1 MQNIIQTLPLPEQEE
16 EGKTLAVRWMERG
29 AARGKARG
37 ERKAVRRLLVHR
49 FGPLSTE
56 VDARLEAADVDTLE
70 RWAERLLH
78 APTLG
83 DVFG

>member
-1 MQNIIQTLPLPEQEE
+1 MQNIIQTLPLPERED
-16 EGKTLAVRWMERG
+16 EGETLPVRWMERG
-29 AARGKARG
+29 AALGEARG

-49 FGPLSTE
+49 FGRLSTE

-70 RWAERLLH
+70 RWAERLLD